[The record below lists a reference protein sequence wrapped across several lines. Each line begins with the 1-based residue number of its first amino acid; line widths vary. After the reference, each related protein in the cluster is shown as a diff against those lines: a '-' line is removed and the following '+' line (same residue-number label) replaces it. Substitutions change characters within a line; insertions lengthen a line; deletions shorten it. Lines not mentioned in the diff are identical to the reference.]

1 MWNSQTDVF
10 PTIAA
15 FRKAITTGFT
25 SLRQKGLHV
34 FTLTHSSILP
44 PTPEGLL
51 WYLLTWQCPNLQSK
65 DEDHLYFNIS
75 KNYELFITLLF
86 SFLTMIKF
94 SFERVFIKS
103 KSVTVN
109 NIILMLFSLA
119 LLHNIM
125 KQRFS
130 VCFIL
135 LFIESAF
142 RSRCLSVVFKVSYVL
157 WRTSLNNIAILNS
170 I

>member
-1 MWNSQTDVF
+1 MNRNVSKTHLYGTHKTDVF

-44 PTPEGLL
+44 PNPEGHL

-65 DEDHLYFNIS
+65 DEDHLHFNIS
-75 KNYELFITLLF
+75 KNHELFIPLL
-86 SFLTMIKF
+86 SFLTMIEF
-94 SFERVFIKS
+94 SFERVLIKS

-109 NIILMLFSLA
+109 NIILMLCSLA
-119 LLHNIM
+119 FFHNVM
-125 KQRFS
+125 
-130 VCFIL
+130 
-135 LFIESAF
+135 E
-142 RSRCLSVVFKVSYVL
+142 
-157 WRTSLNNIAILNS
+157 
-170 I
+170 